1 MPLHCSDLS
10 EALPVLPGHPEL
22 PAECLCPPD
31 NPGLP
36 AGFPCPLKNPAKIP
50 EQAPAEAP
58 ELPDLDLSAELAKAQ
73 AKAAENYDLYVRAVA
88 EADNTRRR
96 ASEDVAKARK
106 FGIEKFAESMLP
118 VVDSMEKALE
128 ASANEKGPFK
138 EGLEITYRQ
147 LLSALEHNG
156 MKCENPVGLKFDPN
170 TMQAITM
177 VKDPAVQP
185 GCVATVFQRGWKIA
199 DRVLRPAMV
208 AVAQ

>member
-1 MPLHCSDLS
+1 
-10 EALPVLPGHPEL
+10 
-22 PAECLCPPD
+22 
-31 NPGLP
+31 
-36 AGFPCPLKNPAKIP
+36 
-50 EQAPAEAP
+50 
-58 ELPDLDLSAELAKAQ
+58 
-73 AKAAENYDLYVRAVA
+73 
-88 EADNTRRR
+88 
-96 ASEDVAKARK
+96 
-106 FGIEKFAESMLP
+106 MLP

-128 ASANEKGPFK
+128 ASANEKGPLK

-156 MKCENPVGLKFDPN
+156 MKCENPIGLKFDPN
-170 TMQAITM
+170 TMQAISM

>member
-1 MPLHCSDLS
+1 MQEKD
-10 EALPVLPGHPEL
+10 
-22 PAECLCPPD
+22 
-31 NPGLP
+31 
-36 AGFPCPLKNPAKIP
+36 LKNEMQP
-50 EQAPAEAP
+50 EAADAVQGAGAQETP
-58 ELPDLDLSAELAKAQ
+58 ELPDLNLSEELAKAQ
-73 AKAAENYDLYVRAVA
+73 AKVAENYDLYVRAVA
-88 EADNTRRR
+88 EAENVRRR
-96 ASEDVAKARK
+96 SAEDVAKARK
-106 FGIEKFAESMLP
+106 FGIEKFAEAMLP

-128 ASANEKGPFK
+128 ASANVTGPLK
-138 EGLEITYRQ
+138 EGLEMTYRQ

-185 GCVATVFQRGWKIA
+185 GCVAQVFQRGWKIA

>member
-1 MPLHCSDLS
+1 MQ
-10 EALPVLPGHPEL
+10 ENE
-22 PAECLCPPD
+22 
-31 NPGLP
+31 
-36 AGFPCPLKNPAKIP
+36 LKN
-50 EQAPAEAP
+50 EQGVPPQDAAQAQETEAP
-58 ELPDLDLSAELAKAQ
+58 ELPNLSLAEELAQAQ
-73 AKAAENYDLYVRAVA
+73 AKAAENYDLYVRALA

-118 VVDSMEKALE
+118 VVDSLEKALE
-128 ASANEKGPFK
+128 ASANEQGPLK

-156 MKCENPVGLKFDPN
+156 MKSENPVGLKFDPN
-170 TMQAITM
+170 SMQAITM

-185 GCVATVFQRGWKIA
+185 GCVAQVFQRGWKIA

>member
-1 MPLHCSDLS
+1 MDKLLN
-10 EALPVLPGHPEL
+10 LIG
-22 PAECLCPPD
+22 
-31 NPGLP
+31 
-36 AGFPCPLKNPAKIP
+36 
-50 EQAPAEAP
+50 
-58 ELPDLDLSAELAKAQ
+58 LAK
-73 AKAAENYDLYVRAVA
+73 KAGKLEVGEEPVGAAARSKHARLILIASDA
-88 EADNTRRR
+88 ADNTRRR

-185 GCVATVFQRGWKIA
+185 G
-199 DRVLRPAMV
+199 
-208 AVAQ
+208 

>member
-1 MPLHCSDLS
+1 MQ
-10 EALPVLPGHPEL
+10 
-22 PAECLCPPD
+22 D
-31 NPGLP
+31 NE
-36 AGFPCPLKNPAKIP
+36 LKNGQTVPPQDEAAQ
-50 EQAPAEAP
+50 QAPADAP

-106 FGIEKFAESMLP
+106 FGIE
-118 VVDSMEKALE
+118 
-128 ASANEKGPFK
+128 NEKGPLK

>member
-1 MPLHCSDLS
+1 MQENEVKNEAGLEKEVSDQQ
-10 EALPVLPGHPEL
+10 EEVPEL
-22 PAECLCPPD
+22 ED
-31 NPGLP
+31 QD
-36 AGFPCPLKNPAKIP
+36 ISD
-50 EQAPAEAP
+50 
-58 ELPDLDLSAELAKAQ
+58 ELIKAQ

-88 EADNTRRR
+88 EAENVRRR
-96 ASEDVAKARK
+96 SAEEIAKARK
-106 FGIEKFAESMLP
+106 FSIEKFAESMLP

-128 ASANEKGPFK
+128 ASANESGPLK

-177 VKDPAVQP
+177 VKDPAVQS
-185 GCVATVFQRGWKIA
+185 GCVAQVFQRGWKIA

>member
-1 MPLHCSDLS
+1 MQ
-10 EALPVLPGHPEL
+10 
-22 PAECLCPPD
+22 D
-31 NPGLP
+31 NE
-36 AGFPCPLKNPAKIP
+36 LKNGQTVPPQDEAAQ
-50 EQAPAEAP
+50 QAPADAP

-88 EADNTRRR
+88 
-96 ASEDVAKARK
+96 
-106 FGIEKFAESMLP
+106 
-118 VVDSMEKALE
+118 
-128 ASANEKGPFK
+128 
-138 EGLEITYRQ
+138 
-147 LLSALEHNG
+147 EHNG

>member
-1 MPLHCSDLS
+1 MQ
-10 EALPVLPGHPEL
+10 
-22 PAECLCPPD
+22 D
-31 NPGLP
+31 NE
-36 AGFPCPLKNPAKIP
+36 LKNGQSVPPQDEAAQ
-50 EQAPAEAP
+50 QAPADAP

-128 ASANEKGPFK
+128 ASANEKGPLK

-156 MKCENPVGLKFDPN
+156 MKCENPVSLKFDPN

>member
-1 MPLHCSDLS
+1 MQ
-10 EALPVLPGHPEL
+10 
-22 PAECLCPPD
+22 D
-31 NPGLP
+31 NE
-36 AGFPCPLKNPAKIP
+36 LKNGQTVPPQDEAAQ
-50 EQAPAEAP
+50 QAPADAP

-128 ASANEKGPFK
+128 ASANEKGP
-138 EGLEITYRQ
+138 L
-147 LLSALEHNG
+147 
-156 MKCENPVGLKFDPN
+156 FDPN

>member
-1 MPLHCSDLS
+1 MQ
-10 EALPVLPGHPEL
+10 
-22 PAECLCPPD
+22 D
-31 NPGLP
+31 NE
-36 AGFPCPLKNPAKIP
+36 LKNGQTVPPQDEAAQ
-50 EQAPAEAP
+50 QAPADAP

-96 ASEDVAKARK
+96 ASEDV
-106 FGIEKFAESMLP
+106 

-128 ASANEKGPFK
+128 ASANEKGPLK